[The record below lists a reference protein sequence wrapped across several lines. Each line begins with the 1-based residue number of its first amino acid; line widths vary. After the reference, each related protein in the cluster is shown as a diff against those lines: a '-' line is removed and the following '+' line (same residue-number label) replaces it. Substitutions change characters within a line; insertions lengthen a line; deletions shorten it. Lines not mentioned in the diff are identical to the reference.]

1 MLLIGFI
8 WFFAMFTLALIVAN
22 MIVYIAPTSWIGSTY
37 GTLLK

>member
-1 MLLIGFI
+1 MLGVAFV

-22 MIVYIAPTSWIGSTY
+22 MIVYLSPNSWIGSTY